1 MNNAELLKKVGRVK
15 EIQAAIVAPYLTNT
29 DDDDIIDFTCIRDSI
44 GEMKYLSTQ
53 VIQDT
58 IDELQ
63 GELDGR
69 VEPEAA

>member
-1 MNNAELLKKVGRVK
+1 MNTAQKEVDARAK
-15 EIQAAIVAPYLTNT
+15 EIQRAIVAPYLENT
-29 DDDDIIDFTCIRDSI
+29 EHQDTIDYTHIMQAV
-44 GEMKYLSTQ
+44 GAMNQLSTQ
-53 VIQDT
+53 TISDV